1 MEMNKKQKIFDAVKT
16 MRDVRDKISLETQDM
31 NLEEL
36 KAYIKKRLSE
46 SNAKVVGHG

>member
-36 KAYIKKRLSE
+36 
-46 SNAKVVGHG
+46 